1 MINGAHLLLY
11 SADADRDRAFLRD
24 VLQFPSIDVGR
35 GWLIFALPPS
45 EVAVHP
51 VNDAAGQRDGNEHMI
66 GAELYLMC
74 DDVRATV
81 KALEARR
88 VECAALTEEPW
99 GTRTSIPLPSGGRIG
114 LYQPS
119 HPTATTLR

>member
-11 SADADRDRAFLRD
+11 SADAEKDRAFIRD
-24 VLQFPSIDVGR
+24 VLQFPSVDVGR

-51 VNDAAGQRDGNEHMI
+51 IEDAEGQKRAAGEML

-81 KALEARR
+81 KALETKH
-88 VECAALTEEPW
+88 VKCAALTEEPW
-99 GTRTSIPLPSGGRIG
+99 GIRTSIALPSGGHIG
-114 LYQPS
+114 LYQPT

>member
-1 MINGAHLLLY
+1 
-11 SADADRDRAFLRD
+11 
-24 VLQFPSIDVGR
+24 
-35 GWLIFALPPS
+35 
-45 EVAVHP
+45 
-51 VNDAAGQRDGNEHMI
+51 MI

>member
-11 SADADRDRAFLRD
+11 SADADADRAFLRD
-24 VLQFPSIDVGR
+24 VLQFPSVDVGR

-51 VNDAAGQRDGNEHMI
+51 ADDAAGQSGGGHHMM

-81 KALEARR
+81 KALQTKR
-88 VECAALTEEPW
+88 VECPALTEEPW
-99 GTRTSIPLPSGGRIG
+99 GIRTSIPLPSGASIG
-114 LYQPS
+114 LYQPG

>member
-11 SADADRDRAFLRD
+11 SADSDRDRAFLRD
-24 VLQFPSIDVGR
+24 VLQLPSVDVGR
-35 GWLIFALPPS
+35 GWLIFALPPA

-51 VNDAAGQRDGNEHMI
+51 LEDGASRSGGNEHMI

-81 KALEARR
+81 KALQAKR
-88 VECAALTEEPW
+88 VECATLTQEPW
-99 GTRTSIPLPSGGRIG
+99 GTRTSIPLPSGARIG

>member
-11 SADADRDRAFLRD
+11 SADADADRAFLRD
-24 VLQFPSIDVGR
+24 VLQFLSVDVGR

-45 EVAVHP
+45 ELAVHP
-51 VNDAAGQRDGNEHMI
+51 ADDAAGQSVSGDHMI

-81 KALEARR
+81 KALQTKQ
-88 VECAALTEEPW
+88 VECPALTEEPW
-99 GTRTSIPLPSGGRIG
+99 GIRTSIPLPSGARIG

>member
-11 SADADRDRAFLRD
+11 STDADRDRAFLRE
-24 VLQFPSIDVGR
+24 VLQFPSVDVGR
-35 GWLIFALPPS
+35 GWLIFALPPA

-51 VNDAAGQRDGNEHMI
+51 TEDAASGGGGHERMM

-74 DDVRATV
+74 DDVKATV
-81 KALEARR
+81 KALQAKR
-88 VECAALTEEPW
+88 VECPALTQEPW
-99 GTRTSIPLPSGGRIG
+99 GTRTSIPLPSGARIG